1 MERMLDATAR
11 AEDRHFWFI
20 GLRRFARQML
30 DEAIPRGGDL
40 RIVDCGAGTGRN
52 LDWLRDYGRPVGVE
66 LTAAGAAH
74 ARALGRPVVRG
85 SVAALPLAD
94 ASTDLATSFDV
105 LYCLDDETE
114 RQALREMHRVLKPGG
129 VALVNAAAL
138 DALHGA
144 HSALTHEQR
153 RYTRARLR
161 ERLERAGFTVE
172 RLTFTNM
179 TTFPVTLAV
188 RVFDRLSGRAGTA
201 SDADL
206 RVPPAPINRGFD
218 LALRAEARLMRAVDL
233 PIGTS
238 LICRARKPA
247 GGC

>member
-1 MERMLDATAR
+1 
-11 AEDRHFWFI
+11 
-20 GLRRFARQML
+20 
-30 DEAIPRGGDL
+30 
-40 RIVDCGAGTGRN
+40 
-52 LDWLRDYGRPVGVE
+52 
-66 LTAAGAAH
+66 
-74 ARALGRPVVRG
+74 
-85 SVAALPLAD
+85 
-94 ASTDLATSFDV
+94 
-105 LYCLDDETE
+105 
-114 RQALREMHRVLKPGG
+114 
-129 VALVNAAAL
+129 
-138 DALHGA
+138 
-144 HSALTHEQR
+144 
-153 RYTRARLR
+153 
-161 ERLERAGFTVE
+161 
-172 RLTFTNM
+172 M